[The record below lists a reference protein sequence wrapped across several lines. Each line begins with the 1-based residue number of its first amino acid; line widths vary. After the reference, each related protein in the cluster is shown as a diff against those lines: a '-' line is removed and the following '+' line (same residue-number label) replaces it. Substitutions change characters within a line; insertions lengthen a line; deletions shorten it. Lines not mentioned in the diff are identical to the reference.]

1 MRSPTTAASDPHSF
15 NADSY
20 SLLERRVL
28 GPVRELSGRYF
39 FRPLVLVLARVGVS
53 PNGVSA
59 LQIPLGLIFV
69 WTVGPYPRLAFLLM
83 IAAIFLDGLDGALA
97 RHSGR
102 TSAFG
107 ALWDQFC
114 DHLREVLVVAGL
126 AWVGAASGL
135 WATLY
140 AFVYPTFNLTLAL
153 ANRHGAPLPW
163 AIKSYLTLYP
173 FIFLYLWWGIDW
185 LDIGLILSI
194 AAMGLVI
201 AQGLYRL
208 RHVLS

>member
-1 MRSPTTAASDPHSF
+1 MVASGPQSPIV
-15 NADSY
+15 DSY
-20 SLLERRVL
+20 SLLERRIL
-28 GPVRELSGRYF
+28 FPGRELLGRYF
-39 FRPLVLVLARVGVS
+39 FRPIVLVLAQLGVS

-59 LQIPLGLIFV
+59 LQIPLGLLFV
-69 WTVGPYPRLAFLLM
+69 WTVEPYPRLAFLLM
-83 IAAIFLDGLDGALA
+83 VAAIVLDGLDGALA

-102 TSAFG
+102 TSDFG

-114 DHLREVLVVAGL
+114 DHTREILVVAGL
-126 AWVGAASGL
+126 AWAGAASPL

-153 ANRHGAPLPW
+153 ANRHGTPLPW

-185 LDIGLILSI
+185 LDVGLILSI
-194 AAMGLVI
+194 TAMGLVI

-208 RHVLS
+208 RCVMH